1 VRLGLSG
8 QVEHI
13 SFLLKEHA
21 MKALLLVLTLIAFPA
36 FAFGQAVVYPTGD
49 PVQDVSSVRDAVRGG
64 GTVLLRATD
73 ARGQPRAFD
82 FGDFPV
88 SAINWNDSGSGWVAL
103 GISGEIVPVT
113 IGSFIVYVSIGN
125 DVRLLGETTEGGV
138 KTTVRGGTIPIRNF
152 AQQIIPGVGE
162 RYVFGLAT
170 LTVEGIRFEESALQS
185 IYTTQL
191 GSFSEIRA
199 LVDQRGLDLSINIRG
214 NEFIDVQPALDRFWY
229 ALAAVTDG
237 PAGSVRVEENRARFT
252 SGRWDEDER
261 AYELAYGLPRG
272 PEIWEGFSIADLNS
286 PGSLA
291 RNNLHGVDVGLLVYF
306 EGNDV
311 VRIVD
316 NQVELRPEGFFGIA
330 CQANHTYLVEGNT
343 VIASGA
349 NPDGIVLYGT
359 DLAMGINR
367 STVRHNRVV
376 LDGSDF
382 GGISLFGGGTSNYL
396 AQNQV
401 EGSGAY
407 ALGLVS
413 DFFAPDGV
421 ATENSFAGN
430 QISLFSPR
438 DSAVYG
444 TGAGVFF
451 DTHSQA
457 NILVGH
463 SGTVKDLGQGNF
475 VTGTVQGGPSP
486 GHALSDALAA
496 KRELLRYLRP

>member
-1 VRLGLSG
+1 
-8 QVEHI
+8 
-13 SFLLKEHA
+13 
-21 MKALLLVLTLIAFPA
+21 
-36 FAFGQAVVYPTGD
+36 
-49 PVQDVSSVRDAVRGG
+49 
-64 GTVLLRATD
+64 
-73 ARGQPRAFD
+73 
-82 FGDFPV
+82 
-88 SAINWNDSGSGWVAL
+88 
-103 GISGEIVPVT
+103 
-113 IGSFIVYVSIGN
+113 
-125 DVRLLGETTEGGV
+125 
-138 KTTVRGGTIPIRNF
+138 
-152 AQQIIPGVGE
+152 
-162 RYVFGLAT
+162 
-170 LTVEGIRFEESALQS
+170 
-185 IYTTQL
+185 
-191 GSFSEIRA
+191 
-199 LVDQRGLDLSINIRG
+199 
-214 NEFIDVQPALDRFWY
+214 
-229 ALAAVTDG
+229 
-237 PAGSVRVEENRARFT
+237 
-252 SGRWDEDER
+252 
-261 AYELAYGLPRG
+261 
-272 PEIWEGFSIADLNS
+272 
-286 PGSLA
+286 
-291 RNNLHGVDVGLLVYF
+291 
-306 EGNDV
+306 
-311 VRIVD
+311 
-316 NQVELRPEGFFGIA
+316 
-330 CQANHTYLVEGNT
+330 
-343 VIASGA
+343 
-349 NPDGIVLYGT
+349 
-359 DLAMGINR
+359 MGINR